1 MTGRKSVQREPG
13 KPRVCSV
20 NVSGELRSVL
30 FAGHRIT
37 TGFFKSPLSG
47 MAHARKLG
55 IEGDFQG
62 DLSVHGGPE
71 KAVYFYAREHY
82 AAWEMLLGSGPLP
95 PGSFG
100 ENITSEGL
108 LETDLNI
115 GDVVRIGTST
125 LQVLQ
130 PRSPCYKLQI
140 RFERPDMTALFFHQ
154 AKPGWYASVLDEGTF
169 SADDDIV
176 LVDRAPEGITIAD
189 IWRYSAQA
197 EVDRTTVERVRSL
210 KLLPDFWKNRI
221 SRDLRN

>member
-1 MTGRKSVQREPG
+1 MTGRKSMQGESTT
-13 KPRVCSV
+13 PRVHSV

-30 FAGHRIT
+30 FAGHWVT
-37 TGFFKSPLSG
+37 TGFFKSPRSG
-47 MAHARKLG
+47 MAYAHKLG
-55 IEGDFQG
+55 IQGDAQG

-82 AAWEMLLGSGPLP
+82 AAWEVLLGSGPLP

-115 GDVVRIGTST
+115 GDILRIGTAT

-140 RFERPDMTALFFHQ
+140 GFGRSDMTALFFHQ
-154 AKPGWYASVLDEGTF
+154 AKPGWYASVLQEGTF

-176 LVDRAPEGITIAD
+176 LVDRAPEGITVAD
-189 IWRYSAQA
+189 IWRYSAQP
-197 EVDRTTVERVRSL
+197 EPDGTTVDRVRSL
-210 KLLPDFWKNRI
+210 NLLPDFWKNRI
-221 SRDLRN
+221 SRDFCN